1 MQDDP
6 EQSSHPSPIS
16 ELVGV
21 SPLLPGESKDSY
33 RAGLQAVI
41 DELGASTP
49 LQVYIAEKIYDCL
62 WWIGRYE
69 DQKRLTLIAEMAR
82 QTQGS
87 FRTGMS
93 QQEINVREALLGE
106 NIPPAVAKTI
116 AGAGHSI
123 ESLRQEA
130 YARKRGEIMQLDQQ
144 IALQVK
150 ILSSFQTSYELAF
163 NRKLNVERLTLQNAL
178 MRRDL
183 HAIDQPKDR
192 AMKKVS
198 VLEDLEGGESKT
210 ARRK

>member
-1 MQDDP
+1 
-6 EQSSHPSPIS
+6 
-16 ELVGV
+16 
-21 SPLLPGESKDSY
+21 
-33 RAGLQAVI
+33 
-41 DELGASTP
+41 
-49 LQVYIAEKIYDCL
+49 
-62 WWIGRYE
+62 
-69 DQKRLTLIAEMAR
+69 
-82 QTQGS
+82 
-87 FRTGMS
+87 
-93 QQEINVREALLGE
+93 
-106 NIPPAVAKTI
+106 
-116 AGAGHSI
+116 
-123 ESLRQEA
+123 
-130 YARKRGEIMQLDQQ
+130 MQLDQQ